1 MNKTIIS
8 GLIIKTQPFQCHREE
23 RRRFSR
29 LSMRA
34 PWRQSNLIKGGDCRA
49 SLATEDR
56 LIAVL
61 LARKIYFM
69 RLLGFAGNGELPWPF
84 RARHAIVKISSA
96 FILVLL
102 LLPALSGQ
110 ELTGEDIVQKVNDL
124 FNVESSYAKAK
135 MTIVTTL
142 GQKRTFIYESWSKN
156 KGEKNLVRYLEPT
169 RVKDQ
174 ATLMLNNADDIWM
187 YFPRTQRVRKLA
199 SHAKK
204 QKMQGSD
211 FSYEDMG
218 SGDAFI
224 NDFSSKRLKDEK
236 MEGYDCYKVELTRKP
251 DSDVSYSRLI
261 MWVIKDNFVPVVI
274 DYYDEDDPTL
284 QEKRLV
290 ESDILVIDNIP
301 TAMKVVMYNK
311 NNNAQTELELLEVKY
326 NITLPDSMFS
336 ERGLKK

>member
-1 MNKTIIS
+1 M
-8 GLIIKTQPFQCHREE
+8 
-23 RRRFSR
+23 
-29 LSMRA
+29 
-34 PWRQSNLIKGGDCRA
+34 
-49 SLATEDR
+49 
-56 LIAVL
+56 
-61 LARKIYFM
+61 
-69 RLLGFAGNGELPWPF
+69 
-84 RARHAIVKISSA
+84 
-96 FILVLL
+96 
-102 LLPALSGQ
+102 
-110 ELTGEDIVQKVNDL
+110 
-124 FNVESSYAKAK
+124 
-135 MTIVTTL
+135 
-142 GQKRTFIYESWSKN
+142 
-156 KGEKNLVRYLEPT
+156 LEPR
-169 RVKDQ
+169 RVKGQ

-224 NDFSSKRLKDEK
+224 KDFSPKRLKDEK
-236 MEGYDCYKVELTRKP
+236 MEGYDCYKLELTRKP

-261 MWVIKDNFVPVVI
+261 MWVIKENFVPVVI

-290 ESDILVIDNIP
+290 ESDIRVIDNIP

-311 NNNAQTELELLEVKY
+311 NDNTQTELELLEVRY
-326 NITLPDSMFS
+326 NVTLADSMFT